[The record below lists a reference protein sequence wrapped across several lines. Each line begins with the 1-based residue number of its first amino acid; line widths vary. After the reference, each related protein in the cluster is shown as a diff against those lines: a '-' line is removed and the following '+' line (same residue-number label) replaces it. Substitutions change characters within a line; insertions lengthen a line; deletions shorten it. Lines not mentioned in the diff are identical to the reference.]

1 MTGKDIVKFIEEN
14 NLFEYTIEVYM
25 NNSEGVHD
33 VLEFEVDHEYKTLT
47 IY

>member
-14 NLFEYTIEVYM
+14 NLFEYTIEVCM
-25 NNSEGVHD
+25 SNSEGVYD
-33 VLEFEVDHEYKTLT
+33 ASEFEVDHEYKTLT